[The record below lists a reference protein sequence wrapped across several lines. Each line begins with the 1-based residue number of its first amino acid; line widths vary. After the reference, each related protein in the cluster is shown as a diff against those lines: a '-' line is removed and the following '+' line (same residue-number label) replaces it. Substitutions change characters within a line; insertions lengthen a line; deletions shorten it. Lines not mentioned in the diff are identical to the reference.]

1 MENHNPYQLALKQL
15 DRVARKIKLDPN
27 IHEKLKYPRTCLIV
41 SIPIVMDDGRLK
53 VFTGYRVQHNIDRGP
68 SKGGIRFHP
77 EVSLDHVKAL
87 AMWMTWKC
95 AAMGLP
101 YGGAKGG
108 VACDTKKLS
117 IREIE
122 KITRRFTTEIT
133 PFIGPR
139 KDIPAPDV
147 YTNPQTMAWMMDT
160 YSMHAAHAVPGVVTG
175 KPLEIGGSYGRM
187 EATAQGC
194 IFAVDELIGYM
205 GKELSGS
212 TFVIQGYGN
221 AGAFA
226 HKIAQAEGGKVIAVS
241 DSRGGIFNPDGLDYE
256 KVFAFKAKTGSVKN
270 FPGAKNLTNKKLLE
284 LECDVLIPAA
294 LENQITAE
302 NAPRIKACLIA
313 EAANGPTSAEA
324 ALILHQRNIPIIPDI
339 IANAGGVVVS
349 CFEWAQNLIGYSWSA
364 EEVNR
369 RLKDT
374 MVEACRAIR
383 DISLSEKCDLRLA
396 AYILAV
402 KRVAEAA
409 RLRGI
414 YP

>member
-1 MENHNPYQLALKQL
+1 MKKHNPYQLALKQL

-160 YSMHAAHAVPGVVTG
+160 YSMHAAYAVPSVVTG
-175 KPLEIGGSYGRM
+175 KPMAIGGSHGRM

-205 GKELSGS
+205 GKELSSS

-256 KVFAFKAKTGSVKN
+256 KVFAFKEKTGSVKN

-313 EAANGPTSAEA
+313 EAANGPTSEEA
-324 ALILHQRNIPIIPDI
+324 AFILHQRKIPIIPDI

>member
-1 MENHNPYQLALKQL
+1 MEKNNPYQHALKQL
-15 DRVARKIKLDPN
+15 NRVAKKIKLDPN

-41 SIPIVMDDGRLK
+41 SVPIVMDDGRLK

-87 AMWMTWKC
+87 SMWMTWKC

-108 VACDTKKLS
+108 VCCDPKKLS
-117 IREIE
+117 DRELE

-147 YTNPQTMAWMMDT
+147 YTNSQTMAWMMDT
-160 YSMHAAHAVPGVVTG
+160 FSMHSAYAVPGVVTG
-175 KPLEIGGSYGRM
+175 KPMAIGGFHGRM

-194 IFAVDELIGYM
+194 IFAVDELIRHM
-205 GKELSGS
+205 GKKLSGS

-226 HKIAQAEGGKVIAVS
+226 HKIAQAEGGKVIGVS
-241 DSRGGIFNPDGLDYE
+241 DSKGGIFNPDGLDYDD
-256 KVFAFKAKTGSVKN
+256 VSAFKAETGSVKN
-270 FPGAKNLTNKKLLE
+270 FPGAKNLSNKKLLE

-302 NAPRIKACLIA
+302 NAPRIKASLIA
-313 EAANGPTSAEA
+313 EAANGPTSEEA
-324 ALILHQRNIPIIPDI
+324 GIILHQRKIPIIPDI

-349 CFEWAQNLIGYSWSA
+349 CFEWAQNLMGYSWTA

-369 RLKDT
+369 RLKET
-374 MVEACRAIR
+374 MVEACQAIR
-383 DISLSEKCDLRLA
+383 DISLSEKCDIRLA

>member
-1 MENHNPYQLALKQL
+1 
-15 DRVARKIKLDPN
+15 
-27 IHEKLKYPRTCLIV
+27 
-41 SIPIVMDDGRLK
+41 
-53 VFTGYRVQHNIDRGP
+53 
-68 SKGGIRFHP
+68 
-77 EVSLDHVKAL
+77 
-87 AMWMTWKC
+87 
-95 AAMGLP
+95 
-101 YGGAKGG
+101 
-108 VACDTKKLS
+108 
-117 IREIE
+117 
-122 KITRRFTTEIT
+122 
-133 PFIGPR
+133 
-139 KDIPAPDV
+139 
-147 YTNPQTMAWMMDT
+147 
-160 YSMHAAHAVPGVVTG
+160 
-175 KPLEIGGSYGRM
+175 M

-205 GKELSGS
+205 GKELSSS

-256 KVFAFKAKTGSVKN
+256 KVFAFKEKTGSVKN

-324 ALILHQRNIPIIPDI
+324 ALILHQRKIPIIPDI

>member
-1 MENHNPYQLALKQL
+1 METTNPYQQALKQL
-15 DRVARKIKLDPN
+15 NRVARKIKLDPN
-27 IHEKLKYPRTCLIV
+27 IHEKLKYPKTCLIV

-77 EVSLDHVKAL
+77 KVSLDHVKAL

-95 AAMGLP
+95 AAMALP

-108 VACDTKKLS
+108 VACNPKKLS
-117 IREIE
+117 IKEIE
-122 KITRRFTTEIT
+122 HITRRFTTEIT
-133 PFIGPR
+133 PFIGTR

-175 KPLEIGGSYGRM
+175 KPMEIGGSHGRM

-194 IFAVDELIGYM
+194 IFAIDELIGYM

-241 DSRGGIFNPDGLDYE
+241 DSKGGIFNPDGLDYDD
-256 KVFAFKAKTGSVKN
+256 VAAFKAKTGSVKN
-270 FPGAKNLTNKKLLE
+270 FPGAKNISNKKLLE

-302 NAPRIKACLIA
+302 NAPRIKAALIA
-313 EAANGPTSAEA
+313 EAANGPTSEEA
-324 ALILHQRNIPIIPDI
+324 GIILHRRNIPIIPDI

-349 CFEWAQNLIGYSWSA
+349 CFEWAQNLMGYSWSA

-374 MVEACRAIR
+374 MVEACRSIR
-383 DISLSEKCDLRLA
+383 EISLSEKCDFRLA

>member
-1 MENHNPYQLALKQL
+1 MALKQL

-205 GKELSGS
+205 GKELSSS

-256 KVFAFKAKTGSVKN
+256 KVFAFKEKTGSVKN

-313 EAANGPTSAEA
+313 EAANGPTSEEA
-324 ALILHQRNIPIIPDI
+324 AFILHQRKIPIIPDI

>member
-205 GKELSGS
+205 GKELSSS

-256 KVFAFKAKTGSVKN
+256 KVFAFKEKTGSVKN

>member
-1 MENHNPYQLALKQL
+1 MEKHNPYQLALKQL

-27 IHEKLKYPRTCLIV
+27 IHEKLRYPKTCLIV
-41 SIPIVMDDGRLK
+41 SIPIVMDNGRLK

-108 VACDTKKLS
+108 VACDPKKLS

-122 KITRRFTTEIT
+122 HITRRFTTEIT

-175 KPLEIGGSYGRM
+175 KPLEIGGSHGRM

-241 DSRGGIFNPDGLDYE
+241 DSKGGIFNPDGLDYDD
-256 KVFAFKAKTGSVKN
+256 VAAFKEKTGSVKN
-270 FPGAKNLTNKKLLE
+270 FPGAKNLSNKKLLE

-302 NAPRIKACLIA
+302 NAPRIKAALIA
-313 EAANGPTSAEA
+313 EAANGPTSEEA
-324 ALILHQRNIPIIPDI
+324 GIILRKRNIPIIPDI

-374 MVEACRAIR
+374 MVEACRSIR
-383 DISLSEKCDLRLA
+383 EISLSEKCDFRLA

>member
-122 KITRRFTTEIT
+122 QITRRFTTEIT

-175 KPLEIGGSYGRM
+175 KPLEIGGSHGRM

-205 GKELSGS
+205 GKELSSS

-256 KVFAFKAKTGSVKN
+256 KVFAFKEKTGSVKN

>member
-1 MENHNPYQLALKQL
+1 MESRNPYQLALKQL
-15 DRVARKIKLDPN
+15 ARVARKIKLDPN
-27 IHEKLKYPRTCLIV
+27 IHEKLKYPKIVLIV
-41 SIPIVMDDGRLK
+41 SIPIIRDDGKLQ

-77 EVSLDHVKAL
+77 NVTLDHVKAL

-108 VACDTKKLS
+108 VACDPKKLS
-117 IREIE
+117 LREIE

-160 YSMHAAHAVPGVVTG
+160 FSMHAAHAVPGVVTG

-187 EATAQGC
+187 EATARGC
-194 IFAVDELIGYM
+194 IFAVDEFLKY
-205 GKELSGS
+205 SGREISDS

-221 AGAFA
+221 AGSFA
-226 HKIAQAEGGKVIAVS
+226 HKIAQAEGAKVIAVS
-241 DSRGGIFNPDGLDYE
+241 DSQGGIFNPDGLDYE
-256 KVFAFKAKTGSVKN
+256 QVLAFKEKTGSVKN
-270 FPGAKNLTNKKLLE
+270 FPRAINVTNKKLLE

-294 LENQITAE
+294 LGNQITTE
-302 NAPRIKACLIA
+302 NAPRIKAGLIA
-313 EAANGPTSAEA
+313 EAANGPITEEA
-324 ALILHQRNIPIIPDI
+324 GRILFKRNIPVIPDI
-339 IANAGGVVVS
+339 VANAGGVVVS
-349 CFEWAQNLIGYSWSA
+349 CFEWAQNLMGYSWTE

-374 MVEACRAIR
+374 MVMACR
-383 DISLSEKCDLRLA
+383 DIQALSRSERCDLRLA

-402 KRVAEAA
+402 KRVAEAV
-409 RLRGI
+409 RLRGL

>member
-1 MENHNPYQLALKQL
+1 MEKHNPYQLALKQL

-205 GKELSGS
+205 GKELSSS

-256 KVFAFKAKTGSVKN
+256 KVFAFKEKTGSVKN

-324 ALILHQRNIPIIPDI
+324 ALILHQRKIPIIPDI

>member
-1 MENHNPYQLALKQL
+1 MEKHNPYQLALKQL

-256 KVFAFKAKTGSVKN
+256 KVFAFKEKTGSVKN

-324 ALILHQRNIPIIPDI
+324 ALILHQRKIPIIPDI